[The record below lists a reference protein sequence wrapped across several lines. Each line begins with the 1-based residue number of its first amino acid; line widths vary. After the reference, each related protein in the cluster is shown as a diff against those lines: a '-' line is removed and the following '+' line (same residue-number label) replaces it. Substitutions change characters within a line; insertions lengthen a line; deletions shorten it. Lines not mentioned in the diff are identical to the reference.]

1 MDLVNIAL
9 ALVLVAA
16 NGFFV
21 ATEFA
26 VARLRPGQ
34 VDAWGKDGKPGSK
47 SVKHAVDH
55 IDAYLAAC
63 QLGITIS
70 SSIITLLHVVVGE
83 LAPRAWRSRARSRSR
98 SSSHRWGAS
107 STC

>member
-1 MDLVNIAL
+1 MDWINIAL
-9 ALVLVAA
+9 ALVLVGA

-34 VDAWGKDGKPGSK
+34 VEKWVSYGRPGAK
-47 SVKHAVDH
+47 SVQHAIEH
-55 IDAYLAAC
+55 IDSYLAAC

-70 SSIITLLHVVVGE
+70 
-83 LAPRAWRSRARSRSR
+83 
-98 SSSHRWGAS
+98 
-107 STC
+107 